1 MDMTQPINRRGF
13 IQQAGALGAW
23 TAAGGPL
30 VFNLAP
36 GTAQAADTLSGY
48 RALVC
53 VFLAGGNDAFNT
65 VVRADSMPGLSRYK
79 DARQT
84 IRWNDAD
91 LADTTL
97 KLNIGATNNFTGVP
111 GLDLRLNKRLANMRS
126 RFNAGGVA
134 LIGNIGPLVK
144 PMTNAAYVPGSVDVP
159 PKLFSHNDQQS
170 VWQSGKAEGAVSGW
184 GGEFIRRLAQNNTV
198 NGAAS
203 TKFASIGVEATA
215 VFSNGID
222 IKVSGETVKPLIN
235 VLGTSRLGVLR
246 PGGGDANS
254 QSWPTGNV
262 DGFDEGRLTRDSVLG
277 PIFAGSAG
285 VTQKSVFLLGTYKH
299 AIEQDYL
306 AKLASAND
314 AWKAASQAL
323 GDMGTAVVPD
333 APANNDL
340 AAQLRTVLAFIRR
353 HDTVPTAMNSS
364 RQVFFVQLGGFDTHN
379 GQTAGGKHDELML
392 QLDEA
397 LDYFYAQ
404 LQGSGHLSS
413 VTTFTASE
421 FGRKLNENGDGSDH
435 GWGGHHLVFGGSV
448 KGGVYGQFPDLG
460 TWDGAKYTDPQLLSD
475 GTMVPKVSVDV
486 FAKQLGAW
494 LGLDWVGVANNK
506 TALGQMFPNLANQ
519 EALTAFI

>member
-1 MDMTQPINRRGF
+1 MTPKINRRSF
-13 IQQAGALGAW
+13 IQQAGAVGAW

-36 GTAQAADTLSGY
+36 STAQAANNLDGY

-65 VVRADSMPGLSRYK
+65 VVRADSIPGLNRYK
-79 DARQT
+79 EARKT
-84 IRWNDAD
+84 IRWNDVD
-91 LADTTL
+91 LADASL
-97 KLNIGATNNFTGVP
+97 KLTVGATNNFTGAP
-111 GLDLRLNKRLANMRS
+111 NLDLRLNKHLAKMRA

-144 PMTNAAYVPGSVDVP
+144 PMTNTAYVPGSVDVP

-170 VWQSGKAEGAVSGW
+170 VWQSGKPEGAVSGW

-215 VFSNGID
+215 VFCNGID
-222 IKVSGETVKPLIN
+222 VKVAGETGKPQVN
-235 VLGTSRLGVLR
+235 VLGSSRLGVLR
-246 PGGGDANS
+246 PGGGDADS
-254 QSWPTGNV
+254 QSWSTGNA

-277 PIFAGSAG
+277 PIFAGTAG
-285 VTQKSVFLLGTYKH
+285 VTQKSVLFGGTYKH

-306 AKLASAND
+306 SKLVSAND
-314 AWKAASQAL
+314 AWKAASQVL
-323 GDMGTAVVPD
+323 GKMDSAVVPD

-340 AAQLRTVLAFIRR
+340 AAQLRAVLAFISR
-353 HDTVPTAMNSS
+353 HATVPTALNSS

-379 GQTAGGKHDELML
+379 GQIAGGVHDDLL
-392 QLDEA
+392 RQLDEA
-397 LDYFYAQ
+397 LDYFYTQ
-404 LQGSGHLSS
+404 LQEGGYLSS

-448 KGGVYGQFPDLG
+448 KGGVYGHFPDLG
-460 TWDGAKYTDPQLLSD
+460 TWDGASAKYTDPQLLSD

-486 FAKQLGAW
+486 FAKQLGGW
-494 LGLDWVGVANNK
+494 LGLDWVGDANNK
-506 TALGQMFPNLANQ
+506 TALGQIFPNLGLQ
-519 EALTAFI
+519 EGLAAFI